1 MPDAKMR
8 FMNTNFPAWLILV
21 GALAGIPSSG
31 PAQTKPASPATA
43 TNSPL
48 QTSGPKIQFA
58 EPVYDFGKV
67 NSGDVIKHDFVFTNT
82 GTATLEIK
90 DVRPGCGC
98 TTAGTWD
105 KRVESGKTGVIPL
118 QFNSASYSGTVAKST
133 TVSCNDP
140 GQSNVVLLMRGSLW
154 KPIDVT
160 PSMAVFNL
168 STDNL
173 TKQSRVL
180 RIVSNL
186 DEPVTLSAPQCTN
199 RAFQTELKTV
209 RPGKEFELH
218 ITAVPPFPATALTV
232 PVTMK
237 TSSAQI
243 PTLSVNAYLRVQE
256 PIQVTPSQITLPT
269 GSLAAGISSTVA
281 IRNVASNSLALSEA
295 KVNVPG
301 GEVRISEL
309 QPGRLFSLM
318 LNLPAGFRV
327 KPEQKI
333 EVTVKSN
340 HPRFPLIKVPVVQAQ
355 LHPVP
360 PANQT
365 ASPRAQA
372 VSPKQPASPATRGK

>member
-1 MPDAKMR
+1 MMLH
-8 FMNTNFPAWLILV
+8 FMKTTLATLLIV
-21 GALAGIPSSG
+21 AGTLDGVAVG
-31 PAQTKPASPATA
+31 PAQAEDAVTPPEKNVAAPESA
-43 TNSPL
+43 
-48 QTSGPKIQFA
+48 GPKIQFA
-58 EPVYDFGKV
+58 GTVYDFGKIGAGELV
-67 NSGDVIKHDFVFTNT
+67 KHEFVFTNI